1 TVRELGPVA
10 LIEMLVFLV
19 ILFLGLVYAW
29 GKGALA
35 WDMPLKKGGTA

>member
-1 TVRELGPVA
+1 GPVA
-10 LIEMLVFLV
+10 LVEMLVFLI

-35 WDMPLKKGGTA
+35 WDFPVKKGAA